1 MFFLKNCI
9 CLPAIEPY
17 LFVCLFVCIVKQ
29 AFWFVSSW
37 SSSLMLFPH
46 AGAQEFAVHG
56 LVYKGG
62 KYNAHRERRRGAS
75 YAVFCIASTNPCA
88 SSSTP
93 AWVSPSPLC
102 SLKRVL
108 VCWPSCHGM
117 FSGFWLSWYTWV
129 SCCVPVCD
137 SFLLIVWF
145 LDLSQC
151 PWHLHPTARSVFLVS
166 SNQKNCVFLPLHWAL
181 TH

>member
-1 MFFLKNCI
+1 MCFCWRI
-9 CLPAIEPY
+9 TCCVPAIEPY
-17 LFVCLFVCIVKQ
+17 LFVCLFVCIVKH

-117 FSGFWLSWYTWV
+117 FPLVFGSRDIHESHVVCLCVIPFSWLF
-129 SCCVPVCD
+129 D
-137 SFLLIVWF
+137 S
-145 LDLSQC
+145 
-151 PWHLHPTARSVFLVS
+151 
-166 SNQKNCVFLPLHWAL
+166 
-181 TH
+181 